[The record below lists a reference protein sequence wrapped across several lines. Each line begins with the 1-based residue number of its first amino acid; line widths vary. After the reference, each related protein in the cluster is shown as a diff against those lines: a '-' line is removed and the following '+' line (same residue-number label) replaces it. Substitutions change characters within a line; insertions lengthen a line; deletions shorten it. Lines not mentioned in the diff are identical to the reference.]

1 MLSRKGIKT
10 NVVFEKVNKIKLKW
24 KKLERKKT
32 NMKNKREEKM
42 KMNDFECEK
51 EKRVKINK
59 KRNIK

>member
-1 MLSRKGIKT
+1 
-10 NVVFEKVNKIKLKW
+10 
-24 KKLERKKT
+24 
-32 NMKNKREEKM
+32 MKNKREEKM